1 MSVMFRA
8 TGTPATL
15 RGVGAK
21 VFWAYPTTVVQDT
34 PTLLALYL
42 RSGTAGKNTEQRATP
57 KELLSPEKI
66 RVVDATWKKTD
77 VLMLIVPGE
86 AFSAYVM
93 WAAETRHLDCWYI
106 NLQEPIRRTSIG
118 FDTADHILDVV
129 VSPDL
134 SRWRWKDEDEF
145 REAERI
151 GLYSHEQAG
160 RIREEGER
168 AVRLLTSERRV
179 FYEQWRGWR
188 ASGSWEIPHLPP
200 EWASPGVDG
209 VP

>member
-1 MSVMFRA
+1 MSVMSRA
-8 TGTPATL
+8 TGTQATL

-34 PTLLALYL
+34 PALLALYL
-42 RSGTAGKNTEQRATP
+42 PAGANGKDVERKPAP
-57 KELLSPEKI
+57 KEFMAPGDI
-66 RVVDATWKKTD
+66 HVMDVTWERTD

-86 AFSAYVM
+86 AFSAYLM
-93 WAAETRHLDCWYI
+93 WETKTRRLDCWYI

-118 FDTADHILDVV
+118 FDTTDRILDIV

-134 SRWRWKDEDEF
+134 SRWIWKDEDEF

-151 GLYSHEQAG
+151 GYYSHEQAG
-160 RIREEGER
+160 HIREEGER
-168 AVRLLTSERRV
+168 AVRMLTSERRP

-188 ASGSWEIPHLPP
+188 ASGSWEISDLPP
-200 EWASPGVDG
+200 EWASLDLDG
-209 VP
+209 VL